1 MSPPP
6 FTLCEVLQRGG
17 SMERLGHFLCS
28 LPACD
33 WLQHD
38 ESVLKAR
45 ALLAF
50 HCGEFGKLYR
60 LLQSRPFSPH
70 SQPALQQLWFRAH
83 YLQAERLRGRSLG
96 AVGKYRV
103 RRKHPLPLTIW
114 DGEETSYCFK
124 ERSRSVLRECYSL
137 NPYPSPR
144 EKRELAG
151 VTGLTVTQVSNWFK
165 NRRQR
170 DRAAEGRD
178 RPSLELR
185 KVRSRDA
192 ARSRRSQETEVFYQ
206 LARTLPLP
214 RTVTSHLD
222 KAAIIRLT
230 LSYLRVQ
237 HLLPAEELGAESEE
251 ETDGYFLR
259 ALPGFV
265 MVLSAEGDMVYL
277 SENVSQHIGVPQL
290 DLVGQRV
297 FDFIHPCDQE
307 ELRDILT
314 PRQRVGKK
322 QSQDVHTER
331 SFFLRMKSTLTS
343 RGRTL
348 SSKSA
353 AWKVLTPLTPN
364 LSLTPNP
371 TLRLSLTSRGHSQLS
386 GEQDANSAEPP
397 LTCLTVL
404 CEPIPDPSHIDFPLD
419 RSAFLSRHSM
429 DLCFTQCDE
438 RVTEL
443 LGYSP
448 EDLIGHSA
456 YEYHHALDT
465 DHVTKSLQILLSK
478 GQVCTGH
485 YRFLV
490 KHGGF
495 VWAET
500 MATVLY
506 SSKSTL
512 PEAVV
517 CINFIL
523 SGVQDSGV
531 VFSVEQM
538 ERPLTPKSKSEPDSV
553 AMETSA
559 ELFLKLKESPEEL
572 TQLAPSA
579 GDSVEPLTDSAELKV
594 FSFLPARGPS
604 PPAAP
609 QDLCTPELRQLLTP
623 IFDPVAMETSP
634 SLAPSDSLSFDM
646 DKVEKLFAVRKED
659 EAPPTTQEC
668 EGLDLDMLA
677 PYISMDDDFQLAFL
691 TPNLEP
697 DPPRSGTAKKRP
709 PGPTPLPD
717 WMMTGLTTPTRST
730 DPALRLAELQLDNP
744 GSTAGR

>member
-1 MSPPP
+1 MEIEP
-6 FTLCEVLQRGG
+6 GG
-17 SMERLGHFLCS
+17 
-28 LPACD
+28 
-33 WLQHD
+33 
-38 ESVLKAR
+38 K
-45 ALLAF
+45 
-50 HCGEFGKLYR
+50 
-60 LLQSRPFSPH
+60 
-70 SQPALQQLWFRAH
+70 
-83 YLQAERLRGRSLG
+83 
-96 AVGKYRV
+96 
-103 RRKHPLPLTIW
+103 
-114 DGEETSYCFK
+114 
-124 ERSRSVLRECYSL
+124 
-137 NPYPSPR
+137 
-144 EKRELAG
+144 
-151 VTGLTVTQVSNWFK
+151 
-165 NRRQR
+165 
-170 DRAAEGRD
+170 

-237 HLLPAEELGAESEE
+237 QLLPAEELGAETEE

-290 DLVGQRV
+290 DLVGQSV

-314 PRQRVGKK
+314 SKQRVGKK

-343 RGRTL
+343 KGRTL

-353 AWKVLTPLTPN
+353 AWKVLQC
-364 LSLTPNP
+364 S
-371 TLRLSLTSRGHSQLS
+371 GHIHTYS
-386 GEQDANSAEPP
+386 SAEPP

-404 CEPIPDPSHIDFPLD
+404 CEPIPNPSHIDFPLD
-419 RSAFLSRHSM
+419 RSVFLSRHSM
-429 DLCFTQCDE
+429 DLHFVQCDE

-456 YEYHHALDT
+456 YEYYHALDT

-500 MATVLY
+500 QATVLY

-538 ERPLTPKSKSEPDSV
+538 ERPLIPKSKSEPDSV

-579 GDSVEPLTDSAELKV
+579 GDSVEPLTDSTELKM

-609 QDLCTPELRQLLTP
+609 QDLCTPELRQLLAP
-623 IFDPVAMETSP
+623 IFDSVATESSS

-646 DKVEKLFAVRKED
+646 DKVEKLFAARKED
-659 EAPPTTQEC
+659 EAPPMTVPQEC

-677 PYISMDDDFQLAFL
+677 PYISMDDDFQLTFL

-697 DPPRSGTAKKRP
+697 DPPRSGTAKKRALDLDDC
-709 PGPTPLPD
+709 PLPK
-717 WMMTGLTTPTRST
+717 LS
-730 DPALRLAELQLDNP
+730 ALE
-744 GSTAGR
+744 